1 MTTRMASSNL
11 LTRRKHDGERLMHD
25 DCRSQ
30 HASKITVE
38 SRNNIPAIIELDR
51 KFGYLYRSILFMY
64 GTRIIATAPF
74 SVR

>member
-1 MTTRMASSNL
+1 MASSNL

-64 GTRIIATAPF
+64 GTHIIATAPF

>member
-38 SRNNIPAIIELDR
+38 SRNNIPAIIR
-51 KFGYLYRSILFMY
+51 
-64 GTRIIATAPF
+64 TRPEVRLPLSLHPVHVAPTLLPQPH
-74 SVR
+74 SR